1 MRGFVVS
8 VIATPVNSGAGFE
21 GDAEE
26 GETVG
31 EDVLG
36 GGEDLGFEGRTAKG
50 GDAGEGV
57 GEKGEVLRGER
68 AAEGRFGEGE

>member
-1 MRGFVVS
+1 MVS
-8 VIATPVNSGAGFE
+8 VIATPVDGGAGFE

-36 GGEDLGFEGRTAKG
+36 GGEDLGFEGRGTEG
-50 GDAGEGV
+50 GDGGERV
-57 GEKGEVLRGER
+57 GEKGEGLWGEFT
-68 AAEGRFGEGE
+68 AEGRFGEGE